1 MKYFKRWL
9 LWCSQIGKD
18 GEIERLNTEL
28 SELHKSKRQLLELIE
43 HKDLEISEK
52 DSTIKSYLDKIV
64 SSSYYSDM
72 PSHAI
77 KFVAKIKISAHNTSS
92 C

>member
-1 MKYFKRWL
+1 MNYFKHLL

-28 SELHKSKRQLLELIE
+28 SEVHKSKRQLMGLIE
-43 HKDLEISEK
+43 HKDLEIGEK

-64 SSSYYSDM
+64 SSFYYSDL
-72 PSHAI
+72 PPI
-77 KFVAKIKISAHNTSS
+77 
-92 C
+92 